1 MPFNSRNRKT
11 LSLSHPEKFSSRRR
25 LDSIQPNLP
34 TTAAADDEKKQQK
47 TINFHLGTL

>member
-1 MPFNSRNRKT
+1 MPFSSRNRKT
-11 LSLSHPEKFSSRRR
+11 LSLSHPEKISSRRR

-34 TTAAADDEKKQQK
+34 TAADDDENKQQK